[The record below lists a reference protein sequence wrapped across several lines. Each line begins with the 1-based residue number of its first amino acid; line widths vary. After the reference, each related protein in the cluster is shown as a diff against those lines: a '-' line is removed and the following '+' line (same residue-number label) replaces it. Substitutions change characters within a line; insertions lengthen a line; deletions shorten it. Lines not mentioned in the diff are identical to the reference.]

1 MNGHGAPPCVR
12 SVLGLPALL
21 TITLPRNPSW
31 PGRHRRMLRLLP
43 DAQPERRKRTCD
55 RPDVVLSCSSSPT
68 PSKRWLTVSLTSG
81 RVVSSGIRATTAP
94 LLEALLQNGN
104 VW

>member
-1 MNGHGAPPCVR
+1 MACPELAQDSTMNGHGAPPCVR

-43 DAQPERRKRTCD
+43 DAQPEGRKRTCD

-68 PSKRWLTVSLTSG
+68 PSKRWMTVSLDRKST
-81 RVVSSGIRATTAP
+81 RLNSSH
-94 LLEALLQNGN
+94 
-104 VW
+104 